1 MTPFVLPVQA
11 DEATAAFFAATADGT
26 FPLHRCLDC
35 GAVSGPN
42 ESACHACRSTAYE
55 QVAAA
60 GTGEVVSY
68 TVQHSK
74 PGPDGSTHRLTVG
87 IIGLDEGPWWWTQV
101 VAPPEEV
108 TVGMRVRLEMVR
120 GEGGEAVPVAMPA

>member
-1 MTPFVLPVQA
+1 MKPFVLPVTA
-11 DEATAAFFAATADGT
+11 DDATTAFFAATADGT

-42 ESACHACRSTAYE
+42 ERVCPVCRSGSYE
-55 QVAAA
+55 QIAAA
-60 GTGEVVSY
+60 GTGEVVSF

-74 PGPDGSTHRLTVG
+74 PGPDGTTHRLTVA
-87 IIGLDEGPWWWTQV
+87 IIGLDEGPWWWTQL

-108 TVGMRVRLEMVR
+108 HVGMRVRLEMVR
-120 GEGGEAVPVAMPA
+120 PEGGESVPVALPA